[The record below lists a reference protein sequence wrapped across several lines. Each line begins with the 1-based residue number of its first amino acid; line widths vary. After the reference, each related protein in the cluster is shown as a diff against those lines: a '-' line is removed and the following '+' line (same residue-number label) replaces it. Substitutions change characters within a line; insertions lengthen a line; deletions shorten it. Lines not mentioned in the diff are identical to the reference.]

1 MTRCLT
7 GLALC
12 LLGATL
18 RAQTSAPVDAT
29 AATATLPPVTTEE
42 RRQRLLLLDL
52 EALAVEP
59 ATARIIDGLLT
70 DAVHRHSEQ
79 LELLTAADMRQ
90 MLELEATKQ
99 GLGCTTES
107 CLAELAG
114 AMGARYVV
122 FGQVGKLDTLTL
134 VQLNLFDSRAARSL
148 GRKEIRTQ
156 NLATLADAMQPAVDE
171 LLAPLLATAAQPTAA
186 AADEGAAISPLLWV
200 GSGVAAVGALAAL
213 GLGGTSLWMNGELGR
228 PAAEVTPTTKEGYLQ
243 AGPWLLAGA
252 GAAVVLALAGVG
264 VAAFGLVE

>member
-1 MTRCLT
+1 MSRVLCI
-7 GLALC
+7 LALG
-12 LLGATL
+12 LTSASL
-18 RAQTSAPVDAT
+18 RAQVAPPAAPPTPAATT
-29 AATATLPPVTTEE
+29 AAP
-42 RRQRLLLLDL
+42 RQRLLLLDL

-70 DAVHRHSEQ
+70 DAVHRHSAQ

-99 GLGCTTES
+99 GMGCSTES

-156 NLATLADAMQPAVDE
+156 NMADLADAMQPAVDE
-171 LLAPLLATAAQPTAA
+171 LLAPLLPAPTAPA
-186 AADEGAAISPLLWV
+186 PVASSRGARETSPLLWA
-200 GSGVAAVGALAAL
+200 GAAVTVVGALAAA
-213 GLGGTSLWMNGELGR
+213 GLGSASLWMNSELGR
-228 PAAEVTPTTKEGYLQ
+228 PASEVDPATKESYLQ
-243 AGPWLLAGA
+243 SGPWLLLGT
-252 GAAVVLALAGVG
+252 GVGGVLALAGVG
-264 VAAFGLVE
+264 LAVFGVLE

>member
-1 MTRCLT
+1 MSRVLCI
-7 GLALC
+7 LALC
-12 LLGATL
+12 LTSASL
-18 RAQTSAPVDAT
+18 RAQAAPPAAPPAPAT
-29 AATATLPPVTTEE
+29 TTQAP
-42 RRQRLLLLDL
+42 QRVLLLDL

-70 DAVHRHSEQ
+70 DAVHRHSAQ

-99 GLGCTTES
+99 GMGCTTES

-156 NLATLADAMQPAVDE
+156 NMADLADAMQPAVDE
-171 LLAPLLATAAQPTAA
+171 LLAPLLPAARAPEAAVAEGQATL
-186 AADEGAAISPLLWV
+186 SPLLWI
-200 GSGVAAVGALAAL
+200 GAGVAGAGLLAAA
-213 GLGGTSLWMNGELGR
+213 GLGGAALWMNGELGR
-228 PAAEVTPTTKEGYLQ
+228 PASEVDPATKQGYLQ
-243 AGPWLLAGA
+243 SGPWLLLGT
-252 GAAVVLALAGVG
+252 GVGGVLALAGLGLAVFG
-264 VAAFGLVE
+264 VLE